1 MYITVTTKVIK
12 AIFFNK
18 TYYYSKMYKSIVR
31 FSLIVSLGFILTSC
45 TKEVPKELLNN
56 QKPQQNQQQ
65 QPVDKDQMPNDSI
78 HRNLGNNNSTDT
90 KTDTQG
96 DTKADDMMKAADDAE
111 AKYIK
116 SKSDSDKKDYVIKQ
130 MSAANYLMF
139 EANLSPKK
147 KYKPALARYNKVLEI
162 DPKNAEAM
170 ENKKQ
175 IEDIYKSMGMPVP
188 N

>member
-1 MYITVTTKVIK
+1 MYRS
-12 AIFFNK
+12 IF
-18 TYYYSKMYKSIVR
+18 TIIPVA
-31 FSLIVSLGFILTSC
+31 LIAVFLTAC

-65 QPVDKDQMPNDSI
+65 QVDKNQMPDDSI
-78 HRNLGNNNSTDT
+78 HRNLSKTNTDNSG
-90 KTDTQG
+90 DTQG
-96 DTKADDMMKAADDAE
+96 DTKAQDMMKAADDAE
-111 AKYIK
+111 AKYMK
-116 SKSDSDKKDYVIKQ
+116 SKSDADKKDYITKQ
-130 MSAANYLMF
+130 MGAANYLMF

-147 KYKPALARYNKVLEI
+147 KYKPALQRYNKVLEI

-175 IEDIYKSMGMPVP
+175 IEDIYQSMGMPIP

>member
-1 MYITVTTKVIK
+1 MYRSILNLFSVALI
-12 AIFFNK
+12 AILF
-18 TYYYSKMYKSIVR
+18 TA
-31 FSLIVSLGFILTSC
+31 C

-65 QPVDKDQMPNDSI
+65 QPVDKNQMPDDSI
-78 HRNLGNNNSTDT
+78 HRNLGSTNSDNSKDT
-90 KTDTQG
+90 EG
-96 DTKADDMMKAADDAE
+96 DTKAQDMMKAADDAE
-111 AKYIK
+111 AKYVK
-116 SKSDSDKKDYVIKQ
+116 SKSDADKKEYITKQ
-130 MSAANYLMF
+130 MGAANYLMF

-147 KYKPALARYNKVLEI
+147 KYKPALQRYNKVLEI

-175 IEDIYKSMGMPVP
+175 IEDIYQSMGMPIP

>member
-1 MYITVTTKVIK
+1 MYRSILNIISIALIAV
-12 AIFFNK
+12 FF
-18 TYYYSKMYKSIVR
+18 TA
-31 FSLIVSLGFILTSC
+31 C

-65 QPVDKDQMPNDSI
+65 QVDKNQMPDDSI
-78 HRNLGNNNSTDT
+78 HRNLSKNNTDSQN
-90 KTDTQG
+90 DTQG
-96 DTKADDMMKAADDAE
+96 DTKAQDMMKAADDAE

-116 SKSDSDKKDYVIKQ
+116 SKSDADKKEYITKQ
-130 MSAANYLMF
+130 MGAANYLMF

-147 KYKPALARYNKVLEI
+147 KYKPALQRYNKVLEI

-175 IEDIYKSMGMPVP
+175 IEDIYQSMGMPIP

>member
-1 MYITVTTKVIK
+1 MYR
-12 AIFFNK
+12 
-18 TYYYSKMYKSIVR
+18 SIVNL
-31 FSLIVSLGFILTSC
+31 FSVALIAVLFTAC

-65 QPVDKDQMPNDSI
+65 QPVDKNQMPDDSI
-78 HRNLGNNNSTDT
+78 HRNLSKTNTDNT
-90 KTDTQG
+90 KDTEG
-96 DTKADDMMKAADDAE
+96 DTKAQDMMKAADDAE

-116 SKSDSDKKDYVIKQ
+116 SKSDTDKKEYITKQ
-130 MSAANYLMF
+130 MGAANYLMF

-147 KYKPALARYNKVLEI
+147 KYKPALQRYNKVLEI

-175 IEDIYKSMGMPVP
+175 IEDIYQSMGMPIP

>member
-1 MYITVTTKVIK
+1 MYR
-12 AIFFNK
+12 
-18 TYYYSKMYKSIVR
+18 SIVNL
-31 FSLIVSLGFILTSC
+31 FSVALIAVLFTAC

-65 QPVDKDQMPNDSI
+65 QPGDKNQMPDDSI
-78 HRNLGNNNSTDT
+78 HRNLSKTNTDNT
-90 KTDTQG
+90 KDTEG
-96 DTKADDMMKAADDAE
+96 DTKAQDMMKAADDAE
-111 AKYIK
+111 AKYVK
-116 SKSDSDKKDYVIKQ
+116 SKSDADKKEYITKQ
-130 MSAANYLMF
+130 MGAANYLMF

-147 KYKPALARYNKVLEI
+147 KYKPALQRYNKVLEI

-175 IEDIYKSMGMPVP
+175 IEDIYQSMGMPIP

>member
-1 MYITVTTKVIK
+1 MYRSITI
-12 AIFFNK
+12 IF
-18 TYYYSKMYKSIVR
+18 SAV
-31 FSLIVSLGFILTSC
+31 LIAVAFTAC

-65 QPVDKDQMPNDSI
+65 QVDKNQMPDDSI
-78 HRNLGNNNSTDT
+78 HRNLSKTNTDNSG
-90 KTDTQG
+90 DTQG
-96 DTKADDMMKAADDAE
+96 DTKAQDMMKAADDAE

-116 SKSDSDKKDYVIKQ
+116 SKSEADKKEYITKQ
-130 MSAANYLMF
+130 MGAANYLMF

-147 KYKPALARYNKVLEI
+147 KYKPALQRYNKVLEI

-175 IEDIYKSMGMPVP
+175 IEDIYQSMGMPIP

>member
-1 MYITVTTKVIK
+1 M
-12 AIFFNK
+12 
-18 TYYYSKMYKSIVR
+18 MYKSIIR
-31 FSLIVSLGFILTSC
+31 FSLIVSMGIILTSC

-65 QPVDKDQMPNDSI
+65 QQQQTDKSEMPNDSI
-78 HRNLGNNNSTDT
+78 HRNLGNNNSGDT

-96 DTKADDMMKAADDAE
+96 DTKSDELMKAADDAE

-116 SKSDSDKKDYVIKQ
+116 SKSDTDKKEYITKQ
-130 MSAANYLMF
+130 MGAANYLMF
-139 EANLSPKK
+139 EADLSPKK

-162 DPKNAEAM
+162 DSKNSEAM

-175 IEDIYKSMGMPVP
+175 IEDIYQSMGMPIP

>member
-1 MYITVTTKVIK
+1 
-12 AIFFNK
+12 
-18 TYYYSKMYKSIVR
+18 MYKSIVSL
-31 FSLIVSLGFILTSC
+31 FSLALIAVIFSAC
-45 TKEVPKELLNN
+45 TKEIPKELLNN

-65 QPVDKDQMPNDSI
+65 QVDKNQMPDDSI
-78 HRNLGNNNSTDT
+78 HRNLSKTNTDNSKDT
-90 KTDTQG
+90 EG
-96 DTKADDMMKAADDAE
+96 DTKAQDMMKAADDAE

-116 SKSDSDKKDYVIKQ
+116 SKSDADKKEYITKQ
-130 MSAANYLMF
+130 MGAANYLMF

-147 KYKPALARYNKVLEI
+147 KYKPALQRYNKVLEI

-175 IEDIYKSMGMPVP
+175 IEDIYQSMGMPIP